1 MGIEEYLAKL
11 SKDDKKA
18 VRDLNETR
26 KFDFIPTGSWVLDRL
41 IGDGEGKFKSGGLP
55 RGHMVEVFGDESCGK
70 TTLGI
75 SACVEAQR
83 QGGIPIWLDYERT
96 FHKDYAQNLGL
107 DIDRNKF
114 VLLEPEN
121 FEHGQ
126 SLLVN
131 VIDQVKPAII
141 VVDSVSA
148 MIPRAF
154 LEGILEEAGRIGEQA
169 RLMSN
174 FLSVV
179 TKRISQYNTCLVFIN
194 QLRSVIKTS
203 KYDPGPNE
211 ETSGGRA
218 IKYYASLRIKMK
230 KGKVTYLTVKSRI
243 TGKDEDRPNHIQ
255 IKATIVKNKIDTPY
269 FSGPL
274 FIHFGEGFDNISSI
288 IELATNT
295 NVIKKTGAYYKFDLD
310 GKTIFY
316 INGQENLRQHLESN
330 QEALNLLS
338 SSVRLKVDEE
348 VKSENE
354 GIAESGIDG
363 SLDKKDLMNLVD
375 GADVEKKTEPKKVK
389 KNAKSSD

>member
-11 SKDDKKA
+11 SKEDKKA
-18 VRDLNETR
+18 VRDLNEIR

-83 QGGIPIWLDYERT
+83 LGGIPIWLDYERT
-96 FHKDYAQNLGL
+96 FHKDYAQSLGL
-107 DIDRNKF
+107 DISRNKF

-126 SLLVN
+126 ALLVN
-131 VIDQVKPAII
+131 VVDQVKPSLI

-154 LEGILEEAGRIGEQA
+154 LEGILDEAGRIGEQA

-174 FLSVV
+174 FLSVI
-179 TKRISQYNTCLVFIN
+179 TKRISTYSTCLVFIN

-269 FSGPL
+269 YSGPL

-295 NVIKKTGAYYKFDLD
+295 NVIKKTGAYYKFDSE
-310 GKTIFY
+310 GKTVFY
-316 INGQENLRQHLESN
+316 INGQENLRQFLEGN
-330 QEALNLLS
+330 QDALNLLS

-354 GIAESGIDG
+354 VINESIDG
-363 SLDKKDLMNLVD
+363 SLDKGDLMNLID
-375 GADVEKKTEPKKVK
+375 DTESEKKTETKKAK
-389 KNAKSSD
+389 KNAKG